1 MPDSDS
7 HADVTA
13 CRMQIIESHRAELRM
28 LDDMSRGDSVPDFV
42 QARRQTVEA
51 YIAYLSAAIEAAEL
65 QGEKPAAVPN

>member
-1 MPDSDS
+1 MPEINS
-7 HADVTA
+7 HADETA
-13 CRMQIIESHRAELRM
+13 CRMQLIESHRAELRM
-28 LDDMSRGDSVPDFV
+28 LDEMSRGGRVPEFV

>member
-1 MPDSDS
+1 MPETESL
-7 HADVTA
+7 AEETA
-13 CRMQIIESHRAELRM
+13 CRLQLIESHRAELRM
-28 LDDMSRGDSVPDFV
+28 LDDMSRGGSVPDFV